1 VSANEPRQLPLELP
15 HAPQYGAASFLVG
28 PSNSA
33 ALSLITRWPDW
44 PSPVVVLSGPRG
56 SGKTHLAHIWAEK
69 AGARLLDAS
78 ELDTVPPEPSS
89 LAAGLVL
96 EDVDPVHVPEQ
107 GVFHLINTGKEIGAG
122 LLLTSRAPA
131 RAWMVSLPDLRS
143 RLRMAAPAL
152 LESPDETLLRQVL
165 VKLFADRQLIV
176 DKPVLDFLLARMERS
191 FSAAV
196 FLVDLLDREALAA
209 GRRISR
215 SLAGQVLATLGAP
228 TNAFADRQ

>member
-1 VSANEPRQLPLELP
+1 LALP
-15 HAPQYGAASFLVG
+15 HAPQYGADSFLVG

-33 ALSLITRWPDW
+33 AFSLITRWPDW
-44 PSPVVVLSGPRG
+44 PSPVVVLSGPPG
-56 SGKTHLAHIWAEK
+56 SGKTHLAHIWAER
-69 AGARLLDAS
+69 AGARLLHAS

-107 GVFHLINTGKEIGAG
+107 GVFHLINTCKEIGAS

-131 RAWMVSLPDLRS
+131 GSWTVSLPDLRS
-143 RLRMAAPAL
+143 RLRMAAPAS

-165 VKLFADRQLIV
+165 VKLFADRQLMV
-176 DKPVLDFLLARMERS
+176 DKPVVDFLLARMERS

-196 FLVDLLDREALAA
+196 LLVDLLDREALAA
-209 GRRISR
+209 RRPISR
-215 SLAGQVLATLGAP
+215 PLAGEVLATMPAPSGA
-228 TNAFADRQ
+228 FVDRQ